1 MTNVVHSFP
10 FPVLDE
16 GNLSFPSGRYDVS
29 PRTIN
34 STSVE
39 ITHHLENA
47 GLIKRLLNN
56 KEAQYGCL
64 LAVPITGHRSLSLSQ
79 ESVQIVKWDIGIVG
93 EPPIIRPIIVTTKQ
107 IECELTAEDD
117 VADVLIGKKIQI
129 PKGARLAR
137 GKYLRSISSLE
148 SLLDINKDEEL
159 PNGCFVVEAS
169 ENDGYRFRVNVAP
182 DVFYFISIPRPNDPL
197 YRSIGAHMASRCFEI
212 LRIEQ
217 GYGDEETSGNDDGE
231 QKWTEH
237 SNLVMLSDLLR
248 ERGLPHW
255 SDDNFKPEE
264 VALQLYPLILPE
276 TMEDE

>member
-16 GNLSFPSGRYDVS
+16 GNLSFPSGYYDVS
-29 PRTIN
+29 AQTIT
-34 STSVE
+34 STSVK
-39 ITHHLENA
+39 ITHKLENA
-47 GLIKRLLNN
+47 GLIERLLNN
-56 KEAQYGCL
+56 NEAKYGCL
-64 LAVPITGHRSLSLSQ
+64 LAVPITGHRSLSLST
-79 ESVQIVKWDIGIVG
+79 EAVQTVKWDIGIVG

-107 IECELTAEDD
+107 IECELTSDDD

-148 SLLDINKDEEL
+148 SLLDINKDEDL
-159 PNGCFVVEAS
+159 PDGCFVVEAS

-182 DVFYFISIPRPNDPL
+182 DIFDFISIPRPNDPL

-212 LRIEQ
+212 LGTEQ
-217 GYGDEETSGNDDGE
+217 GYEGEEAPDNDNGE
-231 QKWTEH
+231 QKWAEH

-264 VALQLYPLILPE
+264 VALQLYPLILPK
-276 TMEDE
+276 TTEDE